1 MKSGDDGAVSASSLL
16 IVVYLISERNKE
28 KEKLFIFSLSLSD
41 IKWFNDFIVKLA
53 FLPYF
58 TIKSLNYSNNSSF
71 LDAND

>member
-28 KEKLFIFSLSLSD
+28 KENLYIFSLSLSD
-41 IKWFNDFIVKLA
+41 IEWFNDFIVNLA

-58 TIKSLNYSNNSSF
+58 TIKSLNYSNYSSF
-71 LDAND
+71 FDAND